1 MKEECVI
8 CKKPLV
14 YLEADEL
21 MECAICHK
29 REASKTRCR
38 EGHYVCNDCHTEGL
52 DRIIGLCLEEKAKD
66 PVYLIEKMMSQP
78 FCHMHGPE
86 HHVMAGAALLTAYK
100 NAGGDLDLPDAL
112 LEMSNRG
119 KSVPGGACGFWGA
132 CGAGISSGMFVSIL
146 SKSTPLAEE
155 PYALSHKMTSA
166 SLGRI
171 GEIGGPRCCKRN
183 SFLAILSAVDFVE
196 QYFGIKMEKH
206 EIVCDFSHKNNQCIG
221 SRCPFSKEKAK
232 EKNI

>member
-1 MKEECVI
+1 
-8 CKKPLV
+8 
-14 YLEADEL
+14 
-21 MECAICHK
+21 
-29 REASKTRCR
+29 
-38 EGHYVCNDCHTEGL
+38 
-52 DRIIGLCLEEKAKD
+52 
-66 PVYLIEKMMSQP
+66 
-78 FCHMHGPE
+78 
-86 HHVMAGAALLTAYK
+86 
-100 NAGGDLDLPDAL
+100 
-112 LEMSNRG
+112 
-119 KSVPGGACGFWGA
+119 
-132 CGAGISSGMFVSIL
+132 MFVSIL